1 MEARSMKKL
10 KIMPKLAREI
20 TITVI
25 SLVVLCVLW
34 YFFIGEYIV
43 ISDQGLSTIGIAL
56 STSLGVLTAIVVSFV
71 LIVWQTSRRDRG
83 ESFLRWRNTLH
94 QLFELYDANLERI
107 MEIREEV
114 MVLTTEASAAAS
126 IAPMDI
132 NRFRELTNKILDKII
147 PFSEQV
153 QDIKNPTQEQ
163 VIKAKLYK
171 LIMDLLVMLT
181 HANFDHNVA
190 HYSYKLLLSL
200 RGLLYRILAVF
211 IVCVGVVVMSA
222 TITSAGISDML
233 NAPLAFVLVV
243 WVIYVL
249 VHLGIEIKRFTRLE
263 DEFRRQ
269 EDIQFPRA
277 V

>member
-1 MEARSMKKL
+1 MKKL